1 MTTQTPGKLRDHN
14 GTCEAAPSSAPCTI
28 SEMAVEFG
36 VSLRTLRFYED
47 RHLLRPLRR
56 GTARLYSA
64 TDRARLRMILKAKEL
79 GFTLSEISD
88 LMADTPEGATSLDL
102 NLRPEQIL
110 VQISLLERQRR
121 GLEHAIGELRATHAR
136 LAEVGAGVQVA

>member
-1 MTTQTPGKLRDHN
+1 MTTQTPSRLRDRS
-14 GTCEAAPSSAPCTI
+14 GTREAAVSSVHCTI
-28 SEMAVEFG
+28 SDMATEFG

-47 RHLLRPLRR
+47 RHLLQPVRR
-56 GTARLYSA
+56 GTARLYST

-88 LMADTPEGATSLDL
+88 LMAGSHQTGAPLDL

-110 VQISLLERQRR
+110 SQISLLERQRL

-136 LAEVGAGVQVA
+136 LAAVGASAHVA